1 MNTFDKIVAGMMGGM
16 AIWVAVQVRR
26 NYIDGRA
33 SGIGKVERVKR
44 RIYKEIA
51 IAQQKGIDLNIKYID
66 MPSPMRNALREVGE
80 QFGWKQSSRSAASG
94 KTYEEAYYN
103 SLKRAYNA
111 VSGFEDVEGVGA
123 VYNVRN
129 AEGRIV
135 LTWNDVQDA
144 ADHVRQEPD
153 AIEVLEQKN
162 ANLRK
167 RIRNRSRKLPV
178 IYNMQAED
186 PANENYAELPG
197 EYEIIQD
204 KDGQLSIFGIGSNSV
219 SGNRYFRVDYGVAV
233 LSVEGF
239 ENGKPYEIWKAYQT
253 PLGAKSEMHRIA
265 KEYFDSGYDVEPD
278 DEHNPTQYKMYIANH
293 PEEEAI
299 VKVRM
304 AKMYR

>member
-1 MNTFDKIVAGMMGGM
+1 MMGGM
-16 AIWVAVQVRR
+16 AIWVAIQVKR
-26 NYIDGRA
+26 NYVDGRA

-94 KTYEEAYYN
+94 KAYEEAYYN

-129 AEGRIV
+129 AEGQIV

-153 AIEVLEQKN
+153 AIEILEQKN

-178 IYNMQAED
+178 IYNMQAEE
-186 PANENYAELPG
+186 PANENEAEVPLTKQQQILTKVPYLKTVVKLGLYKDYRGDTSWDRDKTTYEQRDDFQYVVWRTVKNSMG
-197 EYEIIQD
+197 EKLYE
-204 KDGQLSIFGIGSNSV
+204 G
-219 SGNRYFRVDYGVAV
+219 AV
-233 LSVEGF
+233 LGAMSKTDADLLVRFLREAGHTGSYYTVKSVKNVNLNAISGV
-239 ENGKPYEIWKAYQT
+239 
-253 PLGAKSEMHRIA
+253 
-265 KEYFDSGYDVEPD
+265 FDFS
-278 DEHNPTQYKMYIANH
+278 I
-293 PEEEAI
+293 
-299 VKVRM
+299 
-304 AKMYR
+304 